1 MRITKFLATGLVA
14 VMVFA
19 TATGCSK
26 NTSGNVSDN
35 GKETIP
41 SPTVSESHA
50 AVSDLS
56 RLESSNATDMQ
67 WKWYEDAA
75 KKLEGYKFTDY
86 KSLKYAE
93 EYTKDRV
100 VFTAASEQ
108 LKEDLS
114 DYEQYY
120 QIAKIDAVS
129 SVKGG
134 FSSNGINAADMYYGT
149 KFNDGNDKIKAV
161 CEVYPIDYSSDKNRL
176 IYFAGVELTDGTV
189 SEMIGSVQF
198 IDKYIPTFAEGENGK
213 VENGTEEEPTGGKI
227 WKCMYSYTT
236 DNDLVTMKFTMSS
249 YNKDADNNKDVI
261 DFDRDVV
268 AR

>member
-1 MRITKFLATGLVA
+1 MRMTKFLATGLVA
-14 VMVFA
+14 VMMVA
-19 TATGCSK
+19 TATGCGKSTA
-26 NTSGNVSDN
+26 NGNGSN
-35 GKETIP
+35 GKETFP
-41 SPTVSESHA
+41 SPTVAESHA
-50 AVSDLS
+50 AVADLS
-56 RLESSNATDMQ
+56 TLESSNSTDMQ

-120 QIAKIDAVS
+120 QIAKIEALS
-129 SVKGG
+129 AVKGVL
-134 FSSNGINAADMYYGT
+134 SNNGIDFKESHTFSY
-149 KFNDGNDKIKAV
+149 DGNDKIKSV
-161 CEVYPIDYSSDKNRL
+161 CEVYPIDYSVDKNRL
-176 IYFAGVELTDGTV
+176 IYFAGVELNDGTV
-189 SEMIGSVQF
+189 SELIGSIQF
-198 IDKYIPTFAEGENGK
+198 VEKYIPTFAQGENGK
-213 VENGTEEEPTGGKI
+213 VQNGTEEEPTGGKI
-227 WKCMYSYTT
+227 WKSMQSYTT

-249 YNKDADNNKDVI
+249 YDKDADNNKDVI
-261 DFDRDVV
+261 NFDRDIV